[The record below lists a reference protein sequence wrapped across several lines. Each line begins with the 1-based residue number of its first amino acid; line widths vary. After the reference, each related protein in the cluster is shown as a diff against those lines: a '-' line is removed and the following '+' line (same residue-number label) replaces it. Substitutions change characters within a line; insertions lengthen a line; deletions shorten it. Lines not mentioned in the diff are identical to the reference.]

1 MVRPAVAPLLAL
13 LLLAGTPSPAPARA
27 KARVHHVEVQ
37 GMKFVPAEL
46 TVRVGDTVEW
56 RNQDLV
62 PHNVVAGGG
71 GPGAAFASAPLQ
83 AGATFRWVA
92 RAKGAF
98 PYVCT
103 LHPGMSGTLT
113 VR

>member
-1 MVRPAVAPLLAL
+1 MLRPTAPLLAA
-13 LLLAGTPSPAPARA
+13 LLLAVPPSLAATAR
-27 KARVHHVEVQ
+27 KPVTHTVHVRE
-37 GMKFVPAEL
+37 MKFVPAQL
-46 TVRVGDTVEW
+46 TVHVGDTVVW
-56 RNQDLV
+56 RNDDLV

-71 GPGAAFASAPLQ
+71 GPGAAFASDPLQ

-92 RAKGAF
+92 REKGAF